1 MVIRGN
7 LRREKGNDHE
17 NTALLGSRM
26 TAAATAFA
34 LSLVLIGGTV
44 SVPSAH
50 AASTIYMGAIA

>member
-1 MVIRGN
+1 MTMKIF
-7 LRREKGNDHE
+7 
-17 NTALLGSRM
+17 ASLGSRM